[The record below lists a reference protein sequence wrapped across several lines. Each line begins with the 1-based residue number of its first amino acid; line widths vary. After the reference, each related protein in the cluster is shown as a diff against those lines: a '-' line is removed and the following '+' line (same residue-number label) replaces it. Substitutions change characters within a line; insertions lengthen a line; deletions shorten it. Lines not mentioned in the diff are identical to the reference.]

1 MLNSKTKIQFSEFK
15 NSSQIVLKQKNVSL
29 KIAQLFK
36 KNHTRKLFDIKLYT
50 IGLTWKKISKTQ
62 F

>member
-15 NSSQIVLKQKNVSL
+15 NSFQIVLKQKNVSL

-36 KNHTRKLFDIKLYT
+36 KIIL
-50 IGLTWKKISKTQ
+50 GSSLT
-62 F
+62 